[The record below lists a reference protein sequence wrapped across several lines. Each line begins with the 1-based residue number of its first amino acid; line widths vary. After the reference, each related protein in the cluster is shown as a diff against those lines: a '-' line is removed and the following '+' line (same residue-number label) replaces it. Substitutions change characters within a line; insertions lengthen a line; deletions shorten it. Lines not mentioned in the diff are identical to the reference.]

1 MNEKVHYWVD
11 NLDPFIFRI
20 YGNIGVRY
28 YGVAYLLG
36 FIAALFLL
44 KLYYKKGKSP
54 LNPDQV
60 DNSIFAIVAGVL
72 LGGRIGYIILYAWP
86 AFCSDPLILFKVW
99 QGGMSSHGGFI
110 GVIIAVL
117 WISRRQKIPF
127 MQLADLFASVTPI
140 GLFFGRIANFIN
152 GELWGKVTSVSWAVI
167 FPKSAPSG
175 TPLEYIQ
182 PRHPSQLYEA
192 SLEGLFLFI
201 YLQIRFWFGKAVEK
215 PGRLSGEFL
224 ILYAVVRIL
233 GEQFREPD
241 ASLILGVSRG
251 IFYSYFMIV
260 LGGFFIFHS
269 IREKN
274 RVNKVINEGQNE
286 REVNK
291 KKT

>member
-1 MNEKVHYWVD
+1 MNDKVHYWVD

-20 YGNIGVRY
+20 YGNFGIRY

-36 FIAALFLL
+36 FIAAIFFL

-86 AFCSDPLILFKVW
+86 TFCSDPLTLFKVW

-152 GELWGKVTSVSWAVI
+152 GELWGKVTNVSWAVI
-167 FPKSAPSG
+167 FPKSAPPG
-175 TPLEYIQ
+175 TPVEYIQ

-201 YLQIRFWFGKAVEK
+201 YLQIRFWFGKTIEK

-224 ILYAVVRIL
+224 ILYAVVRIF

-260 LGGFFIFHS
+260 LGCFFIVHS
-269 IREKN
+269 IR
-274 RVNKVINEGQNE
+274 NKESVKRVINEGEHE
-286 REVNK
+286 RENDK
-291 KKT
+291 EKT